1 MTNRYRIAL
10 IALTFTVGAW
20 SSSTAHADAATDAAM
35 EPVWK
40 HYWAAVAA
48 AQQCENR
55 KFSTPEFDAMTH
67 YINGKVNNAVGAGQ
81 RTHLIDD
88 ARSDVWDR
96 SFKYGCKDRQIDELL
111 AVYHNELEP
120 TFR

>member
-1 MTNRYRIAL
+1 VPPIAASAL
-10 IALTFTVGAW
+10 SNEEIGFGAIASCVGAV
-20 SSSTAHADAATDAAM
+20 S
-35 EPVWK
+35 
-40 HYWAAVAA
+40 
-48 AQQCENR
+48 
-55 KFSTPEFDAMTH
+55 
-67 YINGKVNNAVGAGQ
+67 IGAGATSIGAGP

-96 SFKYGCKDRQIDELL
+96 SFKYGCKDQQIDELL